1 MEYDPKEKLS
11 DHFTLGECCK
21 SETAMRL
28 GIDNEPNEIEYY
40 NLKKVCMQILEPVRV
55 YFDKPFIPNS
65 GFRCQELNKA
75 IGSSTT
81 SQHAKGQAIDFE
93 LPGIDNLEV
102 ASWLREN
109 VSFDQLI
116 LEHYDGVDPN
126 SGWIHVSYVSPE
138 DNRRQALTYDGKN
151 YEVWA

>member
-1 MEYDPKEKLS
+1 MEFDPKEKLS

-28 GIDNEPNEIEYY
+28 GIANEPNELESY
-40 NLKKVCMQILEPVRV
+40 NLKKVCLQILEPVRV
-55 YFDKPFIPNS
+55 YFGKPFIPNS
-65 GFRCQELNKA
+65 GFRCQLLNKA
-75 IGSSTT
+75 IGSSST

-102 ASWLREN
+102 ASWVRDN
-109 VSFDQLI
+109 VSVDQLN
-116 LEHYDGVDPN
+116 LELYDGVDPN
-126 SGWIHVSYVSPE
+126 EGWIHDRYVSPE
-138 DNRRQALTYDGKN
+138 ANRREALTFDGKR